1 MKKYENLHD
10 CFQSKLQDITYNG
23 SSVMSN
29 NSSQTELLFQS
40 MEILNPTKL
49 SIEHPSRKFSPSYS
63 VLEFLWYLS
72 GHRKTNNIGKCA
84 NIWLKIQDE
93 EKEVESNYGTY
104 ILGEQWDWIVNELEN
119 DKDSRR
125 CTIVI
130 HQPHHKTKNN
140 KDLPCTQ
147 YLQFFIRDNKLHL
160 GVNMR
165 SNDIIFGFCNDIFN
179 FALFQQ
185 LMLNELRKI
194 YPDLMLGSYHHHAG
208 SLHLYEQHYGMR
220 DNILVDNC
228 FSANT
233 SYELQPWITRK
244 YITENNM
251 SLPIEDLT
259 KPELLAFT
267 KNQMTKL
274 FKPKQ
279 RNYHV

>member
-10 CFQSKLQDITYNG
+10 CFQSKLQDITYDGN
-23 SSVMSN
+23 SVMSN

-40 MEILNPTKL
+40 MEISDPTKL
-49 SIEHPSRKFSPSYS
+49 SISHPSRKFSPIYS

-93 EKEVESNYGTY
+93 QKEVESNYGTY
-104 ILGEQWDWIVNELEN
+104 ILGEQWDWILRELEN

-130 HQPHHKTKNN
+130 HQPHHKTKNS

-185 LMLNELRKI
+185 LMLNELRTI
-194 YPDLMLGSYHHHAG
+194 YPDLKLGSYHHHAG
-208 SLHLYEQHYGMR
+208 SLHLYDMHYNMR
-220 DNILVDNC
+220 DNILGDNC
-228 FSANT
+228 FSENT
-233 SYELQPWITRK
+233 SYKLQPWITRQ
-244 YITENNM
+244 YINENNI
-251 SLPIEDLT
+251 SLPTEDLT
-259 KPELLAFT
+259 KIELLAFT
-267 KNQMTKL
+267 KNQMSKL

-279 RNYHV
+279 RNYHI

>member
-10 CFQSKLQDITYNG
+10 CFQSKLQDITYDGN
-23 SSVMSN
+23 SVMSN

-40 MEILNPTKL
+40 MEISDPTKL
-49 SIEHPSRKFSPSYS
+49 SINHPSRKFSPIYS

-93 EKEVESNYGTY
+93 QKEVESNYGTY
-104 ILGEQWDWIVNELEN
+104 ILGEQWDWILRELEN

-130 HQPHHKTKNN
+130 HQPHHKTKNS

-185 LMLNELRKI
+185 LMLNELRTI
-194 YPDLMLGSYHHHAG
+194 YPDLKLGSYHHHAG
-208 SLHLYEQHYGMR
+208 SLHLYEQHYNMR
-220 DNILVDNC
+220 DNILGDNC
-228 FSANT
+228 FSENT
-233 SYELQPWITRK
+233 PYKLQPWITRQ
-244 YITENNM
+244 YINENNI
-251 SLPIEDLT
+251 SLPTEDLT
-259 KPELLAFT
+259 KIELLAFT
-267 KNQMTKL
+267 KNQMLKL

-279 RNYHV
+279 RNYHI

>member
-10 CFQSKLQDITYNG
+10 CFQSKLQDITYDGNKV
-23 SSVMSN
+23 SSN

-40 MEILNPTKL
+40 MEITNPTAL
-49 SIEHPSRKFSPSYS
+49 SIDHPSRKFNAEYS

-72 GHRKTNNIGKCA
+72 EHKKTNNIGKCA

-93 EKEVESNYGTY
+93 REEVESNYGTY
-104 ILGEQWDWIVNELEN
+104 ILGDQWQFVKGELAV

-130 HQPHHKTKNN
+130 HQPYHKHKNMA
-140 KDLPCTQ
+140 DMPCTQ

-165 SNDIIFGFCNDIFN
+165 SNDIIFGFCNDVFN

-185 LMLNELRKI
+185 LMLNELREV
-194 YPDLMLGSYHHHAG
+194 YPKLQLGSYYHHAG
-208 SLHLYEQHYGMR
+208 SLHLYEHHYSMR

-228 FSANT
+228 FSKNT
-233 SYELQPWITRK
+233 SYELHPWITRK
-244 YITENNM
+244 YIDENKM
-251 SLPIEDLT
+251 FLPIEDLT
-259 KPELLAFT
+259 KLELLAFT

>member
-23 SSVMSN
+23 SKVMSN

-40 MEILNPTKL
+40 MEISDPTKL
-49 SIEHPSRKFSPSYS
+49 SIDHPSRKFNPGYS

-93 EKEVESNYGTY
+93 QEEVESNYGTY
-104 ILGEQWDWIVNELEN
+104 ILGEQWDWIIDEFAN
-119 DKDSRR
+119 DIDSRR

-130 HQPHHKTKNN
+130 HQPHHKTKNA

-165 SNDIIFGFCNDIFN
+165 SNDIIFGFCNDVFN

-185 LMLNELRKI
+185 LMLNELRGI
-194 YPDLMLGSYHHHAG
+194 YPDLELGSYFHHAG
-208 SLHLYEQHYGMR
+208 SLHLYETHYDMR
-220 DNILVDNC
+220 DNILMDNC
-228 FSANT
+228 FSKNT
-233 SYELQPWITRK
+233 SYELQPYINRK
-244 YITENNM
+244 YIQQMNM
-251 SLPIEDLT
+251 ALPIEDLP
-259 KPELLAFT
+259 KLELLAFT
-267 KNQMTKL
+267 SKQIEKL
-274 FKPKQ
+274 FI
-279 RNYHV
+279 